1 LRVVVFEDCRW
12 RKLFPLT
19 ELRPVWDLSWGMGRL
34 SDRLRRALPNVSW
47 WPRPEL
53 RETCP
58 GPLFKPED
66 LGDEPLLLV
75 NGAVCE
81 PETLAEKITLGKRGE
96 EVHAAGEEKYL
107 IWARLEPD
115 EARDILGG
123 MHTSAPGF
131 IERFLNGGRPKGL
144 NGGNRGGEATG
155 LFRRPWE
162 LVEGNAEALRRD
174 FPVLTRKLKNAGW
187 KGDVQGDPALV
198 FIEEGTRVERGVVF
212 STEEGPVMV
221 AKEAELRAPSRI
233 EGPCYIG
240 QKTVVDSAQIRPGC
254 SFGRNC
260 RVSGE
265 VEASIFADHVNKH
278 HYGFIGHSYVGEWV
292 NLGAGTTNS
301 DLKNTYGEVRAHGPE
316 GRTPT
321 GLDKAGC
328 FLGDHVKLGIGT
340 MVGTGVCVGPFSNV
354 FNSPTVGGYVPP
366 FSWGPFG
373 GFETYETAK
382 ALEVAEVVMSR
393 RGVELTPDYHRL
405 VERLA
410 ERYASER

>member
-1 LRVVVFEDCRW
+1 MRVVVFEDCRW

-19 ELRPVWDLSWGMGRL
+19 ELRPVWDLSFSMGRL

-53 RETCP
+53 REICT
-58 GPLFKPED
+58 GPLFNPED

-81 PETLAEKITLGKRGE
+81 PETLAEKITLGKRVE
-96 EVHAAGEEKYL
+96 ELYAVGEEKLL
-107 IWARLEPD
+107 IWASLEPA
-115 EARDILGG
+115 EAKDILGG
-123 MHTSAPGF
+123 IHTSDPKF

-144 NGGNRGGEATG
+144 NGSKRGTEATG
-155 LFRRPWE
+155 LFRRPWD
-162 LVEGNAEALRRD
+162 LVEANAEALRRD
-174 FPVLTRKLKNAGW
+174 FTVLTRKLKNAGW

-198 FIEEGTRVERGVVF
+198 FIEEGAQVERGVVF
-212 STEEGPVMV
+212 STAEGPVVV
-221 AKEAELRAPSRI
+221 ARQAELRAPSRI

-240 QKTVVDSAQIRPGC
+240 PQTVVGSAQIRPGC

-278 HYGFIGHSYVGEWV
+278 HYGFIGHSYAGEWV

-301 DLKNTYGEVRAHGPE
+301 DLKNTYGEVRAHTHE
-316 GRTPT
+316 GRVPT

-340 MVGTGVCVGPFSNV
+340 MVGTGVCVGPFANV

-373 GFETYETAK
+373 GFEAYEPAK
-382 ALEVAEVVMSR
+382 ALEVAEVVMAR
-393 RGVELTPDYHRL
+393 RGMELTPDYRRFI
-405 VERLA
+405 ERLA
-410 ERYASER
+410 AGR

>member
-19 ELRPVWDLSWGMGRL
+19 ELRPVWELSFSTGRL

-53 RETCP
+53 RETCK
-58 GPLFKPED
+58 GPLFDPGE

-75 NGAVCE
+75 NAAVCE
-81 PETLAEKITLGKRGE
+81 PETLAEKVTLGRRGE
-96 EVHAAGEEKYL
+96 EAYADGDERCLV
-107 IWARLEPD
+107 WARLEPG
-115 EARDILGG
+115 EAKDILGDI
-123 MHTSAPGF
+123 HTSDRRF
-131 IERFLNGGRPKGL
+131 LERFLSGERSKGL
-144 NGGNRGGEATG
+144 NGGKRGAEATR
-155 LFRRPWE
+155 LFRRPWD
-162 LVEGNAEALRRD
+162 LVERNAEALRRD
-174 FPVLTRKLKNAGW
+174 FSLFNRKRAKW

-198 FIEEGTRVERGVVF
+198 FIEEGARVERGVVF
-212 STEEGPVMV
+212 STVEGPVVV
-221 AKEAELRAPSRI
+221 AAEAELRAPSRI
-233 EGPCYIG
+233 EGPCYVG
-240 QKTVVDSAQIRPGC
+240 PKTVVDSAQVRPGC

-301 DLKNTYGEVRAHGPE
+301 DLKNTYGEVRAHTRE
-316 GRTPT
+316 GRVPT

-354 FNSPTVGGYVPP
+354 FSSPTVGGYVPP

-373 GFETYETAK
+373 AFETYDPAK
-382 ALEVAEVVMSR
+382 ALEVAGVVMAR
-393 RGVELTPDYHRL
+393 RGVELTDAYRRL

-410 ERYASER
+410 DRYASEG

>member
-19 ELRPVWDLSWGMGRL
+19 ELRPVWDLSLGMGRL

-58 GPLFKPED
+58 GPLFNPEE

-81 PETLAEKITLGKRGE
+81 PETLAEKITLGQRAE
-96 EVHAAGEEKYL
+96 EVYAVGEEKL
-107 IWARLEPD
+107 LVWASLEPA
-115 EARDILGG
+115 EAKKLLGG
-123 MHTSAPGF
+123 IHTSDPGF
-131 IERFLNGGRPKGL
+131 IERFLNGERPKGL
-144 NGGNRGGEATG
+144 NGGKRSAEATG

-162 LVEGNAEALRRD
+162 LVEANAEVLRRD
-174 FPVLTRKLKNAGW
+174 FAVLTRKLKNAGW

-198 FIEEGTRVERGVVF
+198 FIEEGAQVERGVVF
-212 STEEGPVMV
+212 STAEGPVMV
-221 AKEAELRAPSRI
+221 ARQAELRAPSRI

-240 QKTVVDSAQIRPGC
+240 PQTVVDAGLIRPGC

-301 DLKNTYGEVRAHGPE
+301 DLKNTYGEVRAHTPE
-316 GRTPT
+316 GRVPT

-340 MVGTGVCVGPFSNV
+340 LVGTGICVGPFANV
-354 FNSPTVGGYVPP
+354 FGSPTVGGYVPP

-373 GFETYETAK
+373 GFEAYEPSK
-382 ALEVAEVVMSR
+382 ALEVAEVVMAR
-393 RGVELTPDYHRL
+393 RARELTPGYRRL

-410 ERYASER
+410 AER

>member
-1 LRVVVFEDCRW
+1 MRVVVFEDCRW

-19 ELRPVWDLSWGMGRL
+19 ELRPVWDLSLGMGRL
-34 SDRLRRALPNVSW
+34 SDRLKRALPNVTW

-53 RETCP
+53 REICT
-58 GPLFKPED
+58 GPLFNPED

-81 PETLAEKITLGKRGE
+81 PETLAEKITLGKRVEEVYAVGE
-96 EVHAAGEEKYL
+96 ERCL
-107 IWARLEPD
+107 IWARLESG
-115 EARDILGG
+115 EAKEILGDI
-123 MHTSAPGF
+123 HTSDPRF
-131 IERFLNGGRPKGL
+131 IERFLTGERSKWLSPPKG
-144 NGGNRGGEATG
+144 GAETSC

-162 LVEGNAEALRRD
+162 LVERNAEALRRD
-174 FPVLTRKLKNAGW
+174 FAVLTRRRTKW

-198 FIEEGTRVERGVVF
+198 FIEEGALVERGVVF
-212 STEEGPVMV
+212 STAGGPVVV
-221 AKEAELRAPSRI
+221 ATGAELRAPSRI

-240 QKTVVDSAQIRPGC
+240 PKTIVDSAQIRPGC
-254 SFGRNC
+254 SFGQNC

-265 VEASIFADHVNKH
+265 VEASVFADHVNKH

-316 GRTPT
+316 GRVPT

-340 MVGTGVCVGPFSNV
+340 LVGTGVCIGPFSNV
-354 FNSPTVGGYVPP
+354 FNSPPVGGYVPP
-366 FSWGPFG
+366 FSWGSFG
-373 GFETYETAK
+373 DFEANEPAK
-382 ALEVAEVVMSR
+382 ALEVAGMVMAR
-393 RGVELTPDYHRL
+393 RGVELTPGYRRF

-410 ERYASER
+410 ERYASSR